1 MEPSLAS
8 PWAAGLFCPWPASLE
23 VQGSSFSPCTMNES
37 LQAPC
42 SLPSLGPLSE
52 SLQPNIHSCPG
63 PGLILQ
69 PTAPASYQSHLLHS
83 HLPLLAHLSHP
94 TTVSPPGDSLCLP
107 PDLIFHYADRM
118 FSTYSKSF
126 LKPSECSLT
135 ILLRPGLCLFSTGLF
150 PGYQMPQQL
159 AKTTLLPRKI
169 CPRSLASV
177 ISSGNLSVTHPAQN
191 WPF

>member
-1 MEPSLAS
+1 MNPYRPRVHCPRWALSLRVYS
-8 PWAAGLFCPWPASLE
+8 PTFTLVLGRA
-23 VQGSSFSPCTMNES
+23 SSFSLR
-37 LQAPC
+37 LQHPISHTSYTAT
-42 SLPSLGPLSE
+42 SPSR
-52 SLQPNIHSCPG
+52 
-63 PGLILQ
+63 
-69 PTAPASYQSHLLHS
+69 PTP
-83 HLPLLAHLSHP
+83 HP

-126 LKPSECSLT
+126 LNPSECSLT